1 MSDTT
6 AYRFNELRYK
16 LQNNQLV
23 LSDLNVGDFYQLV
36 THIETKGQAL
46 TVLGSEYLRRTIVLL
61 NQYMD
66 DLEFDKNVF
75 QRIDNDLNGIVYLNE
90 SNKICYDFFQ
100 ITRFFLRYFEGM
112 VEISVRGVKI
122 NVEILLKN
130 IIFLVRN
137 ANLMGQNIV
146 IMNQIKAMR
155 KKYIKDRENK
165 YCIPQKICSGME
177 KLFETMQDKEAY
189 QSFEDFA
196 LTEYLDMMISNVT
209 GLIGIFVEY
218 KTDWRILSELF
229 KRRNHKYFR

>member
-75 QRIDNDLNGIVYLNE
+75 QRIDNDLDGTADSKFIVTDKTFRVDKTGRVFKNFHSGIGQFPI
-90 SNKICYDFFQ
+90 SST
-100 ITRFFLRYFEGM
+100 TRYTKNREGGKRLSRT
-112 VEISVRGVKI
+112 V
-122 NVEILLKN
+122 
-130 IIFLVRN
+130 F
-137 ANLMGQNIV
+137 
-146 IMNQIKAMR
+146 
-155 KKYIKDRENK
+155 
-165 YCIPQKICSGME
+165 P
-177 KLFETMQDKEAY
+177 KEHF
-189 QSFEDFA
+189 SFIA
-196 LTEYLDMMISNVT
+196 APPYSPSP
-209 GLIGIFVEY
+209 GL
-218 KTDWRILSELF
+218 S
-229 KRRNHKYFR
+229 